1 MKNLQNLFATAQA
14 AFTTEH
20 NPQLPIG
27 EYKATIV
34 GFEEAEKKTE
44 TDTKVRTI
52 ITFET
57 ETGIKTKQSFYPRKD
72 WMEITK
78 LAIKGKPAAH
88 KEAYEQEAKYGYIK
102 SGIANQI
109 FNDLQNPI
117 NLPDFKTFMNVLI
130 QNKVEIKI
138 IVSEEAITNK
148 QTGEIKTVKNI
159 WFY

>member
-57 ETGIKTKQSFYPRKD
+57 ETGIKTKQSFY
-72 WMEITK
+72 
-78 LAIKGKPAAH
+78 
-88 KEAYEQEAKYGYIK
+88 
-102 SGIANQI
+102 N
-109 FNDLQNPI
+109 N
-117 NLPDFKTFMNVLI
+117 
-130 QNKVEIKI
+130 
-138 IVSEEAITNK
+138 TNYFSSNSNHQKK
-148 QTGEIKTVKNI
+148 Q
-159 WFY
+159 